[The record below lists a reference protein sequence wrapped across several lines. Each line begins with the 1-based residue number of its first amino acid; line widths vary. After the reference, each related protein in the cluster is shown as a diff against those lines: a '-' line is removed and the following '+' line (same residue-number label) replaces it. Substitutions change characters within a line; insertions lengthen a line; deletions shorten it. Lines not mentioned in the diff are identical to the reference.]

1 MLEDGLTPLLFLMC
15 RDDTPDPSSAGHTPE
30 LFSLRWDWVVPS
42 CLCTLASPPLWPAV
56 RSKCRARLPEGL
68 GLRTPASLAP
78 SHKNRDKQERVGKF
92 TD

>member
-1 MLEDGLTPLLFLMC
+1 MC

-42 CLCTLASPPLWPAV
+42 CLCTLAAPPLWPAV
-56 RSKCRARLPEGL
+56 RWLAIELAFSKCRARLPEGL

-78 SHKNRDKQERVGKF
+78 SPKNRDKQERVGKF